1 MTLAK
6 SRQVSHAGLMQ
17 YKKSH
22 RHFSTRILSAIESDA
37 DDLWH
42 GAQISIWIRWGVLIG
57 VMAEVNYRVDY
68 GAVSHILNTLYVA
81 SAMALNGY
89 VHYRIRSNKAIGVRW
104 LLLLSFADMAFVSF
118 STSLSGGFVSR
129 YFVLYY
135 FVVTSFATTFTSPYL
150 NVIWVTAVAI
160 IYAALCTLVPP
171 GVSLEEQQDKVL
183 FFRVGGF
190 YAVMGMV
197 SLIIRAERTR
207 RREAVERE
215 AELHRQRIEISQT
228 IHDTAAQWAYLIGLG
243 IEAAAKLGGRCNL
256 EQTEKL
262 DATAQLSKALMW
274 ELRHPIDGG
283 QIFQGKTLNQVL
295 QAHAL
300 TFTSITSVPAK
311 FMQTGDEPP
320 LSTVVRSLLFSIAHN
335 ALTNAYRHARAESV
349 TLSLE
354 FEMDGLRISVV
365 DDGIGLPEDFA
376 DRGHGF
382 RNMRADA
389 ERMGGRLDTG
399 RGPSG
404 RGTTVTCIVPLWND

>member
-1 MTLAK
+1 MSIRRAIGTT
-6 SRQVSHAGLMQ
+6 
-17 YKKSH
+17 
-22 RHFSTRILSAIESDA
+22 FSTRILSAIESDP
-37 DDLWH
+37 DELRH

-89 VHYRIRSNKAIGVRW
+89 LHYRIRSNKAIGARW
-104 LLLLSFADMAFVSF
+104 LLLLSFADVVFVSF
-118 STSLSGGFVSR
+118 STSLSGGLVSR

-160 IYAALCTLVPP
+160 IYAALCTLIPP
-171 GVSLEEQQDKVL
+171 GVSFEEQQDKVL

-190 YAVMGMV
+190 YAVMGLV

-243 IEAAAKLGGRCNL
+243 IEAAAKLGDRCNL

-262 DATAQLSKALMW
+262 DATANLSKALMW

-283 QIFQGKTLNQVL
+283 QIFQGKNLNNVL
-295 QAHAL
+295 RAHAS
-300 TFTSITSVPAK
+300 TFTTITSVPAK

-354 FEMDGLRISVV
+354 FKMDSLRMSVV

-389 ERMGGRLDTG
+389 DRMGGRLDTG

>member
-1 MTLAK
+1 MSIRRAIGTT
-6 SRQVSHAGLMQ
+6 
-17 YKKSH
+17 
-22 RHFSTRILSAIESDA
+22 FSTRILSAIESDP
-37 DDLWH
+37 DELRH

-89 VHYRIRSNKAIGVRW
+89 LHYRIRSNKAIGARW
-104 LLLLSFADMAFVSF
+104 LLLLSFADVVFVSF
-118 STSLSGGFVSR
+118 STSLSGGLVSR

-160 IYAALCTLVPP
+160 IYAALCTLIPP
-171 GVSLEEQQDKVL
+171 GVSFEEQQDKVL

-190 YAVMGMV
+190 YAVMGLV

-243 IEAAAKLGGRCNL
+243 IEAAAKLGDRSNR
-256 EQTEKL
+256 EQIEKL
-262 DATAQLSKALMW
+262 DATANLSKALMW

-283 QIFQGKTLNQVL
+283 QIFQGKNLNNVL
-295 QAHAL
+295 RAHAS
-300 TFTSITSVPAK
+300 TFTTITSVPAK

-354 FEMDGLRISVV
+354 FKMDSLRMSVV

-389 ERMGGRLDTG
+389 DRMGGRLDTG

>member
-1 MTLAK
+1 MSIRRAIGTT
-6 SRQVSHAGLMQ
+6 
-17 YKKSH
+17 
-22 RHFSTRILSAIESDA
+22 FSTRILSAIESDA
-37 DDLWH
+37 DELCH

-68 GAVSHILNTLYVA
+68 GAISHILNTLYVA

-89 VHYRIRSNKAIGVRW
+89 LHYRICSNKAIGARW

-118 STSLSGGFVSR
+118 STSLSGGLVSR

-160 IYAALCTLVPP
+160 IYAALCTLIPP
-171 GVSLEEQQDKVL
+171 GVSFEEQQDKVL

-190 YAVMGMV
+190 YAVMGLV
-197 SLIIRAERTR
+197 SLIIRVERTR
-207 RREAVERE
+207 RRDAVERE
-215 AELHRQRIEISQT
+215 GELHRQRIEISQT

-243 IEAAAKLGGRCNL
+243 IEAAAKLGDRSNR
-256 EQTEKL
+256 EQIEKL
-262 DATAQLSKALMW
+262 DATANLSKALMW

-283 QIFQGKTLNQVL
+283 QIFQGKDLNQVL
-295 QAHAL
+295 RAHAS
-300 TFTSITSVPAK
+300 TFTTITSIPAK

-335 ALTNAYRHARAESV
+335 ALTNAFRHAHAESV

-354 FEMDGLRISVV
+354 FKTDSLRMSVV

-376 DRGHGF
+376 NRGHGF

-389 ERMGGRLDTG
+389 KRMGGRLDTG
-399 RGPSG
+399 RGPAG
-404 RGTTVTCIVPLWND
+404 RGTTVTCVVPLWND

>member
-1 MTLAK
+1 MSIRRAIGTTFA
-6 SRQVSHAGLMQ
+6 
-17 YKKSH
+17 
-22 RHFSTRILSAIESDA
+22 TRILSAIESDA
-37 DDLWH
+37 DELCH

-81 SAMALNGY
+81 SAMAFNGFL
-89 VHYRIRSNKAIGVRW
+89 HYRIRSNKAIGARW

-118 STSLSGGFVSR
+118 STSLSGGLVSR

-150 NVIWVTAVAI
+150 NLIWVTAVAI
-160 IYAALCTLVPP
+160 IYAALCTLIPP
-171 GVSLEEQQDKVL
+171 GVSFEEQQDKVL

-190 YAVMGMV
+190 YAVMGLV
-197 SLIIRAERTR
+197 SLIIRVERTR

-215 AELHRQRIEISQT
+215 GELHRQRIEISQT

-243 IEAAAKLGGRCNL
+243 IEAAAKLGDRSNR
-256 EQTEKL
+256 EQIEKL
-262 DATAQLSKALMW
+262 DATANLSKALMW

-283 QIFQGKTLNQVL
+283 QIFQGKDLNQVL
-295 QAHAL
+295 RAHAS
-300 TFTSITSVPAK
+300 TFTAITSVPAK

-354 FEMDGLRISVV
+354 FKMDSLRMSVV

-389 ERMGGRLDTG
+389 KRMGGRLDTG
-399 RGPSG
+399 RGPAG
-404 RGTTVTCIVPLWND
+404 RGTTVTCVVPYGTTNGG

>member
-1 MTLAK
+1 MSIRRAIGAT
-6 SRQVSHAGLMQ
+6 
-17 YKKSH
+17 
-22 RHFSTRILSAIESDA
+22 FSTRRLSAIESDP
-37 DDLWH
+37 DELWH
-42 GAQISIWIRWGVLIG
+42 GAQIAIWVRWIILIG

-68 GAVSHILNTLYVA
+68 GAVSHILNTLYIG

-89 VHYRIRSNKAIGVRW
+89 VHYRIRSNKAIGPRW
-104 LLLLSFADMAFVSF
+104 MLLLSFADVVFVSF
-118 STSLSGGFVSR
+118 STSLSGGFASR
-129 YFVLYY
+129 YFIIYY
-135 FVVTSFATTFTSPYL
+135 FVVASFATTFTSL
-150 NVIWVTAVAI
+150 RFNVLWVTAVAL
-160 IYAALCTLVPP
+160 IYAALCTLISP
-171 GVSLEEQQDKVL
+171 GISLAEEQDKVL
-183 FFRVGGF
+183 FYRVGGL

-197 SLIIRAERTR
+197 SLIIRVERAR

-243 IEAAAKLGGRCNL
+243 IEAAAKLGDRGNL
-256 EQTEKL
+256 EQSEKL

-283 QIFQGKTLNQVL
+283 QIFHGKTLNHVL
-295 QAHAL
+295 RAHAS
-300 TFTSITSVPAK
+300 TFTTITSVPAK
-311 FMQTGDEPP
+311 FMQTGEEPP

-354 FEMDGLRISVV
+354 FKMDSLRMSVV

-382 RNMRADA
+382 RNMKADA
-389 ERMGGRLDTG
+389 KRMGGRLDTG
-399 RGPSG
+399 RGPAG
-404 RGTTVTCIVPLWND
+404 RGTTVTCVVPYGTTNGG